1 MVRKIIFLSAFFIT
15 VSLAQTN
22 VPKISVQP
30 EEYNFGSIV
39 QGDTVSHSFEIY
51 NKGNA
56 ELRIVN
62 VRASCGCTAATPAK
76 TNLQPGDSTDLNVI
90 FNSHGKM
97 GMQNKI
103 VYIKTN
109 DPSNTVYSVRFN
121 GNVVSDKSLLGDN
134 PKIYFPEITHDF
146 GKVEN
151 GKVVDYIFKFVNQG
165 NSVLNIQDIR
175 TSCGCTAALVS
186 SKSVKPGED
195 GTIKVE
201 LNTKGHTG
209 KMVRTVTI
217 KSNDPKA
224 PTSTLTIFAE
234 VVKG

>member
-1 MVRKIIFLSAFFIT
+1 MVRKLIFLSTIFISIT
-15 VSLAQTN
+15 LAQTN

-30 EEYNFGSIV
+30 QKYNFGTIV
-39 QGDTVSHSFEIY
+39 QGDTVSHIFKIY
-51 NKGNA
+51 NNGNA

-62 VRASCGCTAATPAK
+62 VRASCGCTAATPSK
-76 TNLQPGDSTDLNVI
+76 TNLQPGDSTELNVV

-97 GMQNKI
+97 GKQNKI
-103 VYIKTN
+103 VYVKSN
-109 DPSNTVYSVRFN
+109 DPSNTVYSVRFK
-121 GNVVSDKSLLGDN
+121 GNVVSDNNMFAAN

-151 GKVVDYIFKFVNQG
+151 GKVVDYIFKFVNKG
-165 NSVLNIQDIR
+165 NSILNIQDIK

-217 KSNDPKA
+217 KSNDPKT

>member
-1 MVRKIIFLSAFFIT
+1 MQLNNESKLYCNNLLINVLSDNNMF
-15 VSLAQTN
+15 
-22 VPKISVQP
+22 
-30 EEYNFGSIV
+30 
-39 QGDTVSHSFEIY
+39 
-51 NKGNA
+51 A
-56 ELRIVN
+56 E
-62 VRASCGCTAATPAK
+62 
-76 TNLQPGDSTDLNVI
+76 
-90 FNSHGKM
+90 
-97 GMQNKI
+97 
-103 VYIKTN
+103 
-109 DPSNTVYSVRFN
+109 
-121 GNVVSDKSLLGDN
+121 N

-151 GKVVDYIFKFVNQG
+151 GKVVDYIFKFVNKG
-165 NSVLNIQDIR
+165 NSILNIQDIK

-217 KSNDPKA
+217 KSNDPKT

>member
-1 MVRKIIFLSAFFIT
+1 MFRKLFFLSVFFVT
-15 VSLAQTN
+15 VSFAQNNT
-22 VPKISVQP
+22 PKISVQP
-30 EEYNFGSIV
+30 DEYNFGTIV
-39 QGDTVSHSFEIY
+39 QGDKVSHNFEIY

-56 ELRIVN
+56 ELRILD

-76 TNLQPGDSTDLNVI
+76 TNLLPGDSTELNVV

-97 GMQNKI
+97 GTQNKI
-103 VYIKTN
+103 VYIKSN
-109 DPSNTVYSVRFN
+109 DPSNAVYNIKFN
-121 GNVVSDKSLLGDN
+121 GNVVSDKSMLGSN

-151 GKVVDYIFKFVNQG
+151 GKVVDYNFKIVNQG
-165 NSVLNIQDIR
+165 SSVLNIKDIQ

-186 SKSVKPGED
+186 SKSIKPGED
-195 GTIKVE
+195 GTVKVQ

-217 KSNDPKA
+217 RSNDPKQ

>member
-1 MVRKIIFLSAFFIT
+1 MVRKLISLSMIFFT

-30 EEYNFGSIV
+30 EEYNFGTIV

-76 TNLQPGDSTDLNVI
+76 TNLQPGDSTELTVV
-90 FNSHGKM
+90 FNSNGKM
-97 GMQNKI
+97 GTQNKI

-121 GNVVSDKSLLGDN
+121 GNVVSDKSLLGEN

-151 GKVVDYIFKFVNQG
+151 GKVVDYIFKFVNEG
-165 NSVLNIQDIR
+165 NSVLNIQNIK

-195 GTIKVE
+195 GTIKVQ
-201 LNTKGHTG
+201 LNTKGHNG

-217 KSNDPKA
+217 KSNDPKE

>member
-1 MVRKIIFLSAFFIT
+1 MLRKLVFISVIFIA
-15 VSLAQTN
+15 VSFAQNNT
-22 VPKISVQP
+22 PKISVQP
-30 EEYNFGSIV
+30 EEYNFGSVV
-39 QGDTVSHSFEIY
+39 QGDKVSHNFEIY

-56 ELRIVN
+56 ELRILN

-76 TNLQPGDSTDLNVI
+76 TNLPPGDSTELTVV
-90 FNSHGKM
+90 FNSRGKM
-97 GMQNKI
+97 GTQNKI

-109 DPSNTVYSVRFN
+109 DPSNTVYNVKFS
-121 GNVVSDKSLLGDN
+121 GNVVSDRSMLEAN

-146 GKVEN
+146 GKVEK
-151 GKVVDYIFKFVNQG
+151 GKVVDYSFRIVNNG
-165 NSVLNIQDIR
+165 NSVLNIKDIK

-186 SKSVKPGED
+186 SKSIKPGED

-209 KMVRTVTI
+209 RMVRTVTI
-217 KSNDPKA
+217 KSNDPKE

>member
-1 MVRKIIFLSAFFIT
+1 MFRKLIFLSAIFFT
-15 VSLAQTN
+15 VALAQTN
-22 VPKISVQP
+22 APKISVQP
-30 EEYNFGSIV
+30 EEYNFGSIA

-51 NKGNA
+51 NKGNG

-62 VRASCGCTAATPAK
+62 VRASCGCTAATPAE
-76 TNLQPGDSTDLNVI
+76 TNLQPGDSTELTVV
-90 FNSHGKM
+90 FNSNGKM
-97 GMQNKI
+97 GTQNKI
-103 VYIKTN
+103 VYIKSN
-109 DPSNTVYSVRFN
+109 DPSNTVYSIKFN
-121 GNVVSDKSLLGDN
+121 GNVVSDKSLLGEN

-165 NSVLNIQDIR
+165 NSVLNIQDIK

-186 SKSVKPGED
+186 SKTVKPGED

-209 KMVRTVTI
+209 KMVRTVTV

>member
-1 MVRKIIFLSAFFIT
+1 MFRKLIFLSVIFIT
-15 VSLAQTN
+15 VSLAQEN
-22 VPKISVQP
+22 APKISVQP

-39 QGDTVSHSFEIY
+39 QGDTVSHNFEIY
-51 NKGNA
+51 NKGNG

-62 VRASCGCTAATPAK
+62 VRASCGCTAASPAK
-76 TNLQPGDSTDLNVI
+76 TNLQPGDSTELTVV

-97 GMQNKI
+97 GTQNKI

-109 DPSNTVYSVRFN
+109 DPSNPVYDITFN
-121 GNVVSDKSLLGDN
+121 GTVVGDKSQIVED
-134 PKIYFPEITHDF
+134 PQIYFPEITHDF

-151 GKVVDYIFKFVNQG
+151 GKVVDYDFKFVNHG
-165 NSVLNIQDIR
+165 NSTLNITDIQ

-186 SKSVKPGED
+186 SKALKPGEN
-195 GTIKVE
+195 GTIKVQ
-201 LNTKGHTG
+201 LNTKGHSG

>member
-1 MVRKIIFLSAFFIT
+1 MFRKLFFLSVFFVT
-15 VSLAQTN
+15 VSFAQNNT
-22 VPKISVQP
+22 PKISVQP
-30 EEYNFGSIV
+30 DEYNFGTIV
-39 QGDTVSHSFEIY
+39 QGDKVSHNFEIY

-56 ELRIVN
+56 ELRILD

-76 TNLQPGDSTDLNVI
+76 TNLLPGDSTELNVV
-90 FNSHGKM
+90 FNSNGKM
-97 GMQNKI
+97 GTQNKI
-103 VYIKTN
+103 VYIKSN
-109 DPSNTVYSVRFN
+109 DPSNAVYNIKFN
-121 GNVVSDKSLLGDN
+121 GNVVSDKSMLGSN

-151 GKVVDYIFKFVNQG
+151 GKVVDYNFKIVNQG
-165 NSVLNIQDIR
+165 SSVLNIKDIQ

-186 SKSVKPGED
+186 SKSIKPGED
-195 GTIKVE
+195 GTVKVQ

-217 KSNDPKA
+217 KSNDPKQ